1 MRQSLLDD
9 SRPNLVRWMPVIL
22 SIVIFLFVFS
32 LQLLLRETLLQQNWI
47 IYALVALGV
56 AAGAFFLISQVI
68 LLEIVEKQVKGSRKQ

>member
-1 MRQSLLDD
+1 
-9 SRPNLVRWMPVIL
+9 MPVIL